1 MDSIS
6 FFKLPLLVQSKILR
20 EHVPVFQKAFTL
32 SVMPEFQDLLQ
43 SKHSWL
49 NFSDEFF
56 NFYDLLRSFKPGF
69 YVSFG
74 KYGSC
79 HACVISI
86 TNNIVSFAF
95 CRLDDYI
102 LIDFLNKFPIPQNSN
117 FIGSLSKVTT
127 FLTKFFKK
135 YIICDE
141 KNLILYKLHESHFFV
156 NRLTN
161 NIYWLDGN
169 IYTFKNNECFISD
182 KCGYNH
188 FMLLNDND
196 KIHLKCLPP
205 STKNDRCP
213 CLSTLTFC
221 KPMKFYFTDTDHYY
235 KGVTFE
241 FQMDDKNNDS
251 VSINVKILNRHTGSF
266 YLDSVE
272 LLSDCLPQIA
282 DFIRIK
288 V

>member
-32 SVMPEFQDLLQ
+32 SVMPEFQNLLQ

-49 NFSDEFF
+49 NFSNEFF

-86 TNNIVSFAF
+86 TNNIISFAF
-95 CRLDDYI
+95 CKLHDNI
-102 LIDFLNKFPIPQNSN
+102 LIDFLNSFGPIPDKLN
-117 FIGSLSKVTT
+117 FIGSLSQMTT
-127 FLTKFFKK
+127 FLTKFLKK
-135 YIICDE
+135 YIICDK
-141 KNLILYKLHESHFFV
+141 KNLILYKLHDSHFFV

-161 NIYWLDGN
+161 NIYWLDGD

-182 KCGYNH
+182 KYGYNH
-188 FMLLNDND
+188 SMLLNDND
-196 KIHLKCLPP
+196 EIHVKCLPP
-205 STKNDRCP
+205 STKNERCLCP
-213 CLSTLTFC
+213 YTLMFC
-221 KPMKFYFTDTDHYY
+221 KPMNFYVADTNFYY
-235 KGVTFE
+235 HGATFE

-251 VSINVKILNRHTGSF
+251 VSINLKLRSSSLKILKI
-266 YLDSVE
+266 Y
-272 LLSDCLPQIA
+272 C
-282 DFIRIK
+282 
-288 V
+288 